1 MAKTKVFCSYDFS
14 HDHHLKGSLI
24 NQSKRQDSPFSINDF
39 SLRQA
44 HPDKQWVSQAQSAIA
59 KCDVFIVLLGSN
71 THSAPGVLK
80 EVSIAKGLKKERFQL
95 IPQGRKYGKLKDA
108 GELVTWKWENL
119 QARLNLKDK
128 QK

>member
-1 MAKTKVFCSYDFS
+1 
-14 HDHHLKGSLI
+14 
-24 NQSKRQDSPFSINDF
+24 
-39 SLRQA
+39 
-44 HPDKQWVSQAQSAIA
+44 
-59 KCDVFIVLLGSN
+59 
-71 THSAPGVLK
+71 
-80 EVSIAKGLKKERFQL
+80 VSIAKGLKKERFQL